1 MDIESKVADQ
11 AIYESKLEE
20 NRTIVELA
28 DDLAEQM
35 RNHTQLILQLIEM
48 LDPEGTIEI
57 PEGLQNAKR

>member
-20 NRTIVELA
+20 SRTIVELA

-35 RNHTQLILQLIEM
+35 HEQTQLILQLIEM

-57 PEGLQNAKR
+57 PEGLRNAKR